1 MGDVLVHF
9 DDAIVNTTDR
19 LERYEVN
26 IVFYRRE
33 DINPVKND
41 IDLGF
46 LLHLQPHV
54 YGIRRALNPMPIHD
68 NFNKQI
74 LEVRPKII
82 EIPKSKLTVDAA
94 DEYTDK
100 ENVVA
105 TQSVENTE
113 PVATLANTSSNS
125 MTITSTQLANIITD
139 ALDLTLNSVSNKETD
154 LSITAQMTEDN
165 DSQLELPTLSNDPN
179 IDKDKEL
186 SVQESDDTLPY
197 DIEEGLDLG
206 SENFVYPSE
215 FDSSVHYSDLDYSTQ
230 EGIGNKTTDELSSA
244 NNESG
249 SGEEQFSRA
258 NSEVDEKSETKSP
271 SGEAVDTDLES
282 DNVTSDT
289 PTRIKPDW
297 SLRPPL
303 ISNSVK
309 PKNKKNPTPKPKRKR
324 TGNTR
329 NRKATR
335 TQPKWDAK
343 SFDQYIVAST
353 SSSDETPEDPKDKD
367 FDPEDMNGNI
377 NFKFFLCII
386 LHDFN

>member
-1 MGDVLVHF
+1 
-9 DDAIVNTTDR
+9 
-19 LERYEVN
+19 
-26 IVFYRRE
+26 
-33 DINPVKND
+33 
-41 IDLGF
+41 
-46 LLHLQPHV
+46 
-54 YGIRRALNPMPIHD
+54 MPIHD

-74 LEVRPKII
+74 LEVRPKNI
-82 EIPKSKLTVDAA
+82 ENPKSKLTVDAA

-125 MTITSTQLANIITD
+125 MTISSTQLANIITD
-139 ALDLTLNSVSNKETD
+139 TLDLTLNSASNKESD

-197 DIEEGLDLG
+197 NIEEGLDLG

-249 SGEEQFSRA
+249 SGQEQFSRA

-282 DNVTSDT
+282 DNVTSET
-289 PTRIKPDW
+289 QTRIKPDW

-309 PKNKKNPTPKPKRKR
+309 PKNKKNPTPKPKRNRK
-324 TGNTR
+324 GNTC
-329 NRKATR
+329 NRKGTR
-335 TQPKWDAK
+335 TQPKRDAK

-353 SSSDETPEDPKDKD
+353 SSSDETPDDPKDKD
-367 FDPEDMNGNI
+367 FDPADMNGNI
-377 NFKFFLCII
+377 NLNFFYISYCMTSIKITENICPEYFK
-386 LHDFN
+386 

>member
-1 MGDVLVHF
+1 M
-9 DDAIVNTTDR
+9 
-19 LERYEVN
+19 
-26 IVFYRRE
+26 
-33 DINPVKND
+33 
-41 IDLGF
+41 
-46 LLHLQPHV
+46 
-54 YGIRRALNPMPIHD
+54 
-68 NFNKQI
+68 
-74 LEVRPKII
+74 
-82 EIPKSKLTVDAA
+82 
-94 DEYTDK
+94 
-100 ENVVA
+100 
-105 TQSVENTE
+105 
-113 PVATLANTSSNS
+113 
-125 MTITSTQLANIITD
+125 
-139 ALDLTLNSVSNKETD
+139 
-154 LSITAQMTEDN
+154 
-165 DSQLELPTLSNDPN
+165 
-179 IDKDKEL
+179 
-186 SVQESDDTLPY
+186 
-197 DIEEGLDLG
+197 
-206 SENFVYPSE
+206 
-215 FDSSVHYSDLDYSTQ
+215 HYSDLDYSTQ

-289 PTRIKPDW
+289 PTRLKPDW

-309 PKNKKNPTPKPKRKR
+309 PKNKKNLTPKPKRKR

-329 NRKATR
+329 NRKATH
-335 TQPKWDAK
+335 TQPKRDAK

-377 NFKFFLCII
+377 NFKFFSCII